1 MENENPQKKRQD
13 RSLDL
18 VANFIDGYAEGWYF
32 AVGECF
38 KDQLDIKYTDRV
50 IDGKKTKRW
59 TQGKLFCFAEGHV
72 IYDTPKAYLQWG
84 EALKR
89 IKLRCFVIRAV
100 PNRLDSKGNLING
113 AVVFKLSKPN
123 KDKDGLDTIGQY
135 DLTQN
140 DFVAFLK
147 TGVLAAKG
155 I

>member
-1 MENENPQKKRQD
+1 MENENHQNRKR

-18 VANFIDGYAEGWYF
+18 IADFADGYAKGWYF
-32 AVGECF
+32 AVGKCF
-38 KDQLDIKYTDRV
+38 RDQLDIKFTDRV
-50 IDGKKTKRW
+50 INGKKIRRW
-59 TQGKLFCFAEGHV
+59 TQGKLFCFVEGYV
-72 IYDTPKAYLQWG
+72 IYDTPNGYLQWS

-89 IKLRCFVIRAV
+89 IKLRCLVLRAV

-123 KDKDGLDTIGQY
+123 RNKDSLETIGQY
-135 DLTQN
+135 NLTQN
-140 DFVAFLK
+140 DFVEFLK

>member
-1 MENENPQKKRQD
+1 MKNENPQKERQD
-13 RSLDL
+13 RSLNLITD
-18 VANFIDGYAEGWYF
+18 FIDGYAEGWYF

-50 IDGKKTKRW
+50 VNGKKTKRW
-59 TQGKLFCFAEGHV
+59 TQGPYFCFAEGQV
-72 IYDTPKAYLQWG
+72 IYNTPNGYLQWS

-89 IKLRCFVIRAV
+89 IKLHCFVIRAV

-123 KDKDGLDTIGQY
+123 KNKDGLETIGQHN
-135 DLTQN
+135 LTQN
-140 DFVAFLK
+140 DFVEFLK

-155 I
+155 S